1 MPRKKKV
8 VETQKHNN
16 IRYEWFNGFVETF
29 KTTQGEKSAESWY
42 NHGMKLSGVIHI
54 TISDET
60 GEVLYDLKRSSP
72 YDAPKSEKKKPTRR
86 RRSTSTKAE
95 PKTKAPAKPRAKTTK
110 PKAEPK
116 APAKPRAKTTKPKA
130 EPKTKAPAKPRT
142 RKKAEG

>member
-8 VETQKHNN
+8 VETKKHNT

-29 KTTQGEKSAESWY
+29 KTTQGQKSAESWY
-42 NHGMKLSGVIHI
+42 NHGMKLSGIIHI

-72 YDAPKSEKKKPTRR
+72 YDAPKPEKKKPTRR
-86 RRSTSTKAE
+86 RRSTSTKAKAE

-110 PKAEPK
+110 PKVEPK
-116 APAKPRAKTTKPKA
+116 TK
-130 EPKTKAPAKPRT
+130 PKTKAPAKPRT